1 MASKQ
6 KIEQSKQGKKTNEQY
21 LSAVFSMIKKS
32 DGIIVSDKKTHFNDT
47 ELRLIGEVLSAKS
60 EGKRLI
66 STQLAVRLGVT
77 RSAISQIV
85 NRLEEAGVVKRVADA
100 VDRKIA
106 YIEVTD
112 ETMETY
118 NADIQACGSFVGK
131 VVRKFGEE
139 KFEEMYSLIE
149 EFIGLIEEEKAQ
161 VTPSKKRK
169 KKC

>member
-1 MASKQ
+1 MKNK
-6 KIEQSKQGKKTNEQY
+6 KILKMTEKEEERLGKI
-21 LSAVFSMIKKS
+21 FSLLRKRES
-32 DGIIVSDKKTHFNDT
+32 IIIADKKMRFNQT
-47 ELRLIGEVLSAKS
+47 ELRMLSEIISAS
-60 EGKRLI
+60 YEGKRLI
-66 STQLAVRLGVT
+66 STQLAKRLGIT
-77 RSAISQIV
+77 RSAVSQIV

-118 NADIQACGSFVGK
+118 NADIQACGLFVGK